1 MDLNEFVSKVEAE
14 IEDLEVGSLTAD
26 KDYREIEQWSSMYA
40 LILIAMID
48 TEYDVTLS
56 GEDLKQSKTVRDL
69 YEIVKSKL

>member
-14 IEDLEVGSLTAD
+14 IEDLEPGSLTAD

>member
-1 MDLNEFVSKVEAE
+1 MDLNEFVRKVEAE

>member
-1 MDLNEFVSKVEAE
+1 MDLNEFVRKVEAE
-14 IEDLEVGSLTAD
+14 IEDLEPGSLTAN

-69 YEIVKSKL
+69 YKIVKSKI

>member
-1 MDLNEFVSKVEAE
+1 MNLDEFVSKIEGE
-14 IEDLEVGSLTAD
+14 IEDLEPGTLTAD

-48 TEYDVTLS
+48 TEYGVTLS

-69 YEIVKSKL
+69 FEIVKNKL